1 MKLTLASS
9 SPYRA
14 KILQQLKLP
23 FDTCAPDIDESA
35 QSGENTHD
43 YVSRLALSKARAV
56 AGRRQD
62 TLVIGSDQACTLNGL
77 IMGKPGTEEAAR
89 KQLKMCSGNWLKF
102 HTGLA
107 LVNTQTGNEQVV
119 VETFKVKFRQL
130 TDDQIKAYVQLD
142 QPLDCAGSFKA
153 ESLGISL
160 FEAMEGSDF
169 TTLLG
174 LPMISL
180 VTLLQS
186 EGLSPLLSPSAR
198 AIGEE

>member
-23 FDTCAPDIDESA
+23 FDTCSPDIDETA
-35 QSGENTHD
+35 EPGENTHD

-56 AGRRQD
+56 AGRCQD

-89 KQLKMCSGNWLKF
+89 KQLKMCSGNWLEF

-107 LVNTQTGNEQVV
+107 LVNTQTGSEQVV

-160 FEAMEGSDF
+160 FAAMEGSDF
-169 TTLLG
+169 NTLLG

-180 VTLLQS
+180 VTLLKS
-186 EGLSPLLSPSAR
+186 EGLSPLLSRAAR
-198 AIGEE
+198 EE